1 LRIILDVQ
9 LTADGHIAGA
19 IQADQLSAGKP
30 FHGVIE
36 LVGLLEEC
44 LDHPADGDRRPGT
57 SPAN

>member
-19 IQADQLSAGKP
+19 IQAGHLSAGRS

-44 LDHPADGDRRPGT
+44 LDGPSGADRQPGA

>member
-9 LTADGHIAGA
+9 LTPDGHIAGA

-44 LDHPADGDRRPGT
+44 LDGSAGDDRQAGT